1 MHRPAEVG
9 VGFEP
14 VVDLVAQRC
23 LVPVHVVGDVGG
35 DVQVVLGV
43 QRYQVA
49 LPLDVLTKQGIIFTE
64 LLEIFNA
71 ISFLNP

>member
-1 MHRPAEVG
+1 MHCPAEVG

-14 VVDLVAQRC
+14 VVDLVAQRSP
-23 LVPVHVVGDVGG
+23 VPVHIVGEVGG

-64 LLEIFNA
+64 LLKIFNA